1 MQTTNDAV
9 RKLLDLLDEQGT
21 DLATLL
27 RAQRSIEES
36 NRMAEIERMRR
47 EGSDGKKW
55 LSMIATFLGSVV
67 VVAMWAQAVRSDTDN
82 LTTKV
87 EDIKSQAQDA
97 IKAAHDNEKAIV
109 RLEAKLEAQS
119 KELETIKAQTAAI
132 LQAVTQD
139 NKRR

>member
-1 MQTTNDAV
+1 
-9 RKLLDLLDEQGT
+9 
-21 DLATLL
+21 
-27 RAQRSIEES
+27 
-36 NRMAEIERMRR
+36 MAEIERMRR